1 MPSPNSPNTPNSPN
15 SPNTPTPSDT
25 PTDPTHP
32 AHRPV
37 GPAPVAVVCAV
48 AGWLP
53 PRVVTNED
61 LSRRLDTT
69 DTWIRTRTGIGQR
82 HVVDPGQATSDL
94 AVEAGRRALESAGA
108 GPVDAVIVATT
119 TPDRSCPATAPVVAD
134 RLGLNGVAAFDVS
147 AVCTGFVYGLASAA
161 GLIAAGVARR
171 VLLIGADTYSA
182 IVDPDDRSNAIIFGD
197 GAGAVVLRAGHAGE
211 LGAITHFDL
220 GSDGASEELIIVAA
234 GGSRQRAADSTRAE
248 RHFAMRGREVYRH
261 AVTHMAD
268 SARAVLERADW
279 KAEDVDHFVPHQA
292 NLRILHSVA
301 DELGLARTV
310 CVSNIESVG
319 NTGAASIPLAL
330 ADAAARQVVR
340 PGQRILLTAFGG
352 GLTWGSCVLR
362 WPDLST
368 SGTRRTTE
376 ETADMST
383 TYEQLVAII
392 ARLHDADPELV
403 RPEATFTELDV
414 DSLTMVEIGM
424 RLERDL
430 GIEVADHELRGNLTL
445 DETVRLI
452 DAKLDGPI
460 GTPATTR
467 HTKG

>member
-1 MPSPNSPNTPNSPN
+1 ML
-15 SPNTPTPSDT
+15 SPNTPTLPNT
-25 PTDPTHP
+25 VTDPTHP
-32 AHRPV
+32 AHRPD
-37 GPAPVAVVCAV
+37 GSRPVAVVCGL

-53 PRVVTNED
+53 PRAVTNEE
-61 LSRRLDTT
+61 LSQRLDTT
-69 DTWIRTRTGIGQR
+69 DAWIRTRTGIGRR
-82 HVVDPGQATSDL
+82 HFVGPGQATSDL
-94 AVEAGRRALESAGA
+94 AVEAGRRALESAGIES
-108 GPVDAVIVATT
+108 VDAVIVATT

-182 IVDPDDRSNAIIFGD
+182 IVDPDDRANAIIFGD
-197 GAGAVVLRAGHAGE
+197 GAGAVVLRAGHADE
-211 LGAITHFDL
+211 LGAVTHFDL
-220 GSDGASEELIIVAA
+220 GSDGANEDLIMVAA
-234 GGSRQRAADSTRAE
+234 GGSRQRADDATRADQ
-248 RHFAMRGREVYRH
+248 HFAMRGREVYRH
-261 AVTHMAD
+261 AVTRMAG

-279 KAEDVDHFVPHQA
+279 KVEDIDHFVPHQA

-301 DELGLARTV
+301 DELGLARTA

-330 ADAAARQVVR
+330 ADAAARQTVR

-362 WPDLST
+362 WPDLT
-368 SGTRRTTE
+368 ASGTRRTTE
-376 ETADMST
+376 ETAHMST

-392 ARLHDADPELV
+392 AKLHDADPELV
-403 RPEATFTELDV
+403 RPEASFAELDV
-414 DSLTMVEIGM
+414 DSLTMVEISM

-430 GIEVADHELRGNLTL
+430 GIEVADNELRGDLTL
-445 DETVRLI
+445 DEAVRLI

-460 GTPATTR
+460 GTSTTH